1 MADVL
6 EEGTEDDA
14 EGEPFL
20 KRKPVYGSVS
30 VPKTGL
36 TISRNGP
43 ERTGT
48 DRNGPKRLT
57 ISRNGTDGTV
67 YRRAI
72 QRNVLTK

>member
-14 EGEPFL
+14 EGTPFL

-36 TISRNGP
+36 TISRN
-43 ERTGT
+43 GT